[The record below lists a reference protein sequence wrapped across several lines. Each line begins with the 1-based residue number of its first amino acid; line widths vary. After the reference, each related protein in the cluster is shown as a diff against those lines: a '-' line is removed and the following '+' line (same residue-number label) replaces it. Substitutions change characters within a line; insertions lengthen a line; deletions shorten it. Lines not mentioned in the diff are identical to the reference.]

1 MTIPCNKFEQ
11 LLGFNF
17 DLTGFDCRDDIDP
30 ADYDRLREQWV
41 YPFKP
46 GCGAQRASDCA
57 AAKQLAKVHEA
68 PEWMQ

>member
-1 MTIPCNKFEQ
+1 MTSI
-11 LLGFNF
+11 
-17 DLTGFDCRDDIDP
+17 P

-41 YPFKP
+41 CPFKP
-46 GCGAQRASDCA
+46 GCGAQRAGDCA